1 MNRICTIPFSGFYE
15 STHSET
21 LDYTL
26 EQICSDENGDVD
38 DAKHDAACDEI
49 DWRKVHLA
57 YAQEY
62 AENLISE
69 CGIQG
74 AAFVKLDS
82 PREYNFRSDE
92 IDISI
97 PLAELQRMRG
107 AVDDATLRAMVADRL
122 APRSGFA
129 PFYSDDLDDWGNIDE
144 WEAPQLSILVECYC
158 DMYCDAETRDCWLV
172 DDCNGAITAMI
183 ENALPADVLGVIYA

>member
-1 MNRICTIPFSGFYE
+1 MNRTCTIPFSGFYE
-15 STHSET
+15 SNHDAM
-21 LDYTL
+21 LDYTI
-26 EQICSDENGDVD
+26 EQICSDENGDID
-38 DAKHDAACDEI
+38 DAKHDAAWRAI

-62 AENLISE
+62 AANLISE

-92 IDISI
+92 IDVSI

-107 AVDDATLRAMVADRL
+107 EVDDATLRAMVADRL

-129 PFYSDDLDDWGNIDE
+129 PFYSDDLDDWGELDE

-158 DMYCDAETRDCWLV
+158 DMYVKAWERDYEMV
-172 DDCNGAITAMI
+172 DDCNGAITAMV
-183 ENALPADVLGVIYA
+183 ENALPADVLGMIYA

>member
-1 MNRICTIPFSGFYE
+1 MSRICTIPFSGFYE
-15 STHSET
+15 SHHDAA

-38 DAKHDAACDEI
+38 DAKHDAAWRAI

-62 AENLISE
+62 AANLISE

-92 IDISI
+92 IDVSI
-97 PLAELQRMRG
+97 PLSELHRMRSE
-107 AVDDATLRAMVADRL
+107 VDDATLRAMVADRL
-122 APRSGFA
+122 APRSGFS
-129 PFYSDDLDDWGNIDE
+129 PFYSDNLDDWGDIDE

-158 DMYCDAETRDCWLV
+158 NLYADEWERDCETV

-183 ENALPADVLGVIYA
+183 EGALPADILGAIYA